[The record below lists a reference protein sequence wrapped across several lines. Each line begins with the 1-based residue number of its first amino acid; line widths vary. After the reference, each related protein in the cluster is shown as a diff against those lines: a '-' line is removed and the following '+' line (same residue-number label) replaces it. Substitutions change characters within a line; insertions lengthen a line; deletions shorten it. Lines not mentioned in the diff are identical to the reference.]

1 MPVPVKNPSAH
12 KIPYGTQVAA
22 LKLAVSAE
30 LRHAKMGRAG
40 QLIENDFVTQD
51 AYMMQQLSV
60 VDQVSAMDMPVLIV
74 GESGTGKDLIARR
87 LGRRYVINSQT
98 GLQEP
103 AKYVAVNCAGITDT
117 LFESEMFG
125 HVHGAFTGSVGNR
138 VGFFEAAHNGTLFLD
153 EIGDLPLNQQAKI
166 LRALQNREVIPV
178 GSTKPIPINVRIVS
192 ATNKNLRECI
202 AEKTFREDL
211 YYRLAKVIVHV
222 TPLRDRILDVMPI
235 AASIISANG
244 WTPLGELSRVDYDDT
259 VIPPW
264 AYDRG
269 NVRRLEACLQ
279 LRELGLEWTEIG
291 EQWNW

>member
-1 MPVPVKNPSAH
+1 MPVRVDNPKQH
-12 KIPYGTQVAA
+12 KIPYGTQMAA
-22 LKLAVSAE
+22 MKLAIGAE
-30 LRHAKMGRAG
+30 LRQARMSRDGK
-40 QLIENDFVTQD
+40 LIENDFVTQD
-51 AYMMQQLSV
+51 PLMLGQLSV
-60 VDQVSAMDMPVLIV
+60 ADQVAPMDMPVLIV

-87 LGRRYVINSQT
+87 LGRRYTLNTNT

-125 HVHGAFTGSVGNR
+125 HVRGSFTGSTGDR
-138 VGFFEAAHNGTLFLD
+138 IGFFEAAHNGTLFLD

-166 LRALQNREVIPV
+166 LRVLQNREVIPV
-178 GSTKPIPINVRIVS
+178 GSTEPVPINVRIVS

-202 AEKTFREDL
+202 SEKTFREDL
-211 YYRLAKVIVHV
+211 YYRLAKVIIHV

-244 WTPLGELSRVDYDDT
+244 WTPLGELSRPDYDDT
-259 VIPPW
+259 IIPAW

-279 LRELGLEWTEIG
+279 SRELGLEWSEIA